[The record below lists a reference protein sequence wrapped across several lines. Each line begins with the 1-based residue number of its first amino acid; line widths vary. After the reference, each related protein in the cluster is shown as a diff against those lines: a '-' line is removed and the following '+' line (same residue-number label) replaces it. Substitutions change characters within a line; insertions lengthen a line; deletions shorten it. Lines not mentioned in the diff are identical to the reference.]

1 MDDAAE
7 EAAPEVVRHDTSR
20 KANGNKGEDGSA
32 IMQPRIRS
40 EPQGIAVYKEE
51 NGMLRTELRDLK
63 MVGPYSIF
71 RFMTI
76 MFEVE
81 TVKSPIWPGLMFSL
95 TFTEI

>member
-7 EAAPEVVRHDTSR
+7 EAAPEVVRHEDNTSR
-20 KANGNKGEDGSA
+20 KANGNKRENGSA

-63 MVGPYSIF
+63 MVGLYSNF
-71 RFMTI
+71 
-76 MFEVE
+76 
-81 TVKSPIWPGLMFSL
+81 
-95 TFTEI
+95 